1 MEPDSAILEI
11 EEKMQKSV
19 EYVVHEFAGVRTGK
33 ASPGLV
39 ENIDVHVP
47 SYGSSMK
54 VKGLAI
60 ITVPEPR
67 MIMVQPFDP
76 STTRDIEKAIIE
88 SNTGLNPANE
98 GKHLRIPVPELSEE
112 RRKDMVKL
120 VKGQA
125 EESRIRIRGC
135 RKDGMDSAKKMKA
148 SNDLTEDGQRDF
160 EIQVQD
166 LTNKYTKEVDQHL
179 AAKEKE
185 LMTVQIF

>member
-1 MEPDSAILEI
+1 MDPENATLET
-11 EEKMQKSV
+11 EDKMQKSV
-19 EYVVHEFAGVRTGK
+19 EYAVHEFAGVRTGK

-76 STTRDIEKAIIE
+76 STTRDIEKAIID
-88 SNTGLNPANE
+88 SKTGLNPANE

-125 EESRIRIRGC
+125 EEARIRIRGI
-135 RKDGMDSAKKMKA
+135 RKDAMDMSKKLK
-148 SNDLTEDGQRDF
+148 SDNSLTEDSQRDF
-160 EIQVQD
+160 EANIQD
-166 LTNKYTKEVDQHL
+166 LTNKYTKEIDTHL
-179 AAKEKE
+179 AAKETE
-185 LMTVQIF
+185 LMTV

>member
-1 MEPDSAILEI
+1 MKKA
-11 EEKMQKSV
+11 V
-19 EYVVHEFAGVRTGK
+19 EYVVLEFAGVRTGK

-76 STTRDIEKAIIE
+76 STTKDIEKAIIE

-125 EESRIRIRGC
+125 EEARIRVRGC
-135 RKDGMDSAKKMKA
+135 RKDGMSLAKKLK
-148 SNDLTEDGQRDF
+148 SDNVLTEDGQRDF
-160 EIQVQD
+160 EADVQE
-166 LTNKYTKEVDQHL
+166 LTNKYIKEIDTHL
-179 AAKEKE
+179 AAKETE
-185 LMTVQIF
+185 LMTV